1 MDIKVQLLLLA
12 LVLCGV
18 AVLVRFSAKSAL
30 HMIFNA
36 DSHSSSSLVEVMR
49 TSLALLLMFVAS
61 AVVIN
66 IGLQRMFGYGNE
78 LTTIYFAT
86 YLHAIA
92 GADSWGVMV
101 KALTHLDAFPSE
113 SIYDALILKDQT
125 KFQYPPSALLIFDL
139 PHRFFGL
146 SYEAIVGIANII
158 SWLCLPLLGIVFYK
172 LIDKSVVTA
181 WHTTSRLFS
190 ETQQQI
196 PVWMRVLALLTGIA
210 TVAMFYPILRSYFL
224 GQVQTFMTLLAGLA
238 LLAWQTKRLGAA
250 GVLLSICCSFKP
262 QWIILIPWAFI
273 RRQWHFLI
281 TFSISSAIIFLV
293 SVSLYG
299 VENWTDYFSV
309 LSFLSQHGE
318 SFYPNQSINGI
329 MHRLLLNGNNLEW
342 LSNTFP
348 PYHPWVYLTTLLTS
362 ALLLAVALFWKFLR
376 QPNATDLSIMMLSL
390 TIASPIAWE
399 HHYGIAILLLAIILP
414 LSVVYRPLGQWTVS
428 YIWVMYLLI
437 SQNFGYFA
445 SSLADTYWNVL
456 QSTLYIGVIM
466 LLWLLYKLS
475 QKQHKPRIA
484 NAGR

>member
-18 AVLVRFSAKSAL
+18 AVLVQFSAKSAL

-36 DSHSSSSLVEVMR
+36 DRHSNASLVDVMR

-78 LTTIYFAT
+78 LTTIYFAR
-86 YLHAIA
+86 YLHTIA

-101 KALTHLDAFPSE
+101 KALEHLQAFPNESVYDAF
-113 SIYDALILKDQT
+113 ILKDHT

-139 PHRFFGL
+139 PHRAFGL
-146 SYEAIVGIANII
+146 PYETIVEYANLI
-158 SWLCLPLLGIVFYK
+158 SWLCLPLLGLVFYR
-172 LIDKSVVTA
+172 LIHKSVVTA
-181 WHTTSRLFS
+181 WHATSRLFS
-190 ETQQQI
+190 ESQQHI
-196 PVWMRVLALLTGIA
+196 PAWMQMLALLTGIA
-210 TVAMFYPILRSYFL
+210 MVAMFYPLLRSYFL
-224 GQVQTFMTLLAGLA
+224 GQIQTFMTLLAGLA
-238 LLAWQTKRLGAA
+238 LLAWQTKRLGLA

-262 QWIILIPWAFI
+262 QWIILIPWAFF
-273 RRQWHFLI
+273 RRQWQFLI
-281 TFSISSAIIFLV
+281 TFSISSAIIFLA
-293 SVSLYG
+293 SLALYG

-309 LSFLSQHGE
+309 LSFLSKHGE

-329 MHRLLLNGNNLEW
+329 MHRLLFNGNNLEW

-348 PYHPWVYLTTLLTS
+348 PYQPWVYLTTLLTS
-362 ALLLAVALFWKFLR
+362 ILLLAVALLWKFLR
-376 QPNATDLSIMMLSL
+376 QPSATDLSIMMLSL

-399 HHYGIAILLLAIILP
+399 HHYGIAVLLLAIILP
-414 LSVVYRPLGQWTVS
+414 LSVVYRPLGKWTVL
-428 YIWVMYLLI
+428 YLWLVYLFI

-445 SSLADTYWNVL
+445 SPLANTHWNVL
-456 QSTLYIGVIM
+456 QSTLYIGAIM

-475 QKQHKPRIA
+475 QKQHKPPIA